1 MTWIPPGIDCGQ
13 CGEKSCE
20 ELLKKIE
27 SSRKIKDVCP
37 YYHDKSETELI
48 DEIAETSY
56 TKLDVLGKKYDF
68 ILRAFPGEISARKI
82 VLPFRPDLVEK
93 WRIKPGDLVLGRPM
107 GPGCPVQ
114 HVIRVIT
121 AEYNT
126 GLITGHVVGPKEI
139 RDGKKYH
146 DLGAY
151 HMIGFEGTAT
161 EIKVQPSFGNRVMF
175 LPGFCMMNAAH
186 TGLINFVSKVGDRVD
201 VRIENIL
208 IMNNV

>member
-1 MTWIPPGIDCGQ
+1 MTWIPPGKDCGQ
-13 CGEKSCE
+13 CGEKSCD

-27 SSRKIKDVCP
+27 IHQKNKNVCP
-37 YYHDKSETELI
+37 YCGDQ
-48 DEIAETSY
+48 DTSNVDDISQTNY

-93 WRIKPGDLVLGRPM
+93 WKIRSGDLVLGRPM
-107 GPGCPVQ
+107 GAGCPVQ
-114 HVIRVIT
+114 HAIKVIT

-151 HMIGFEGTAT
+151 HMIGFEGVAT
-161 EIKVQPSFGNRVMF
+161 EIKCEPCFGNRVMF

-186 TGLINFVSKVGDRVD
+186 TGLINFVSKVGDRMD
-201 VRIENIL
+201 VRIEDII
-208 IMNNV
+208 IMNHV